1 MVWVAA
7 GREGGDVLEG
17 VVFVRE
23 GVVVLDFVLE
33 LDCLVFFFLVVVSFF
48 SGVVSFSSVGVEIFC
63 CCSGSSAMAANE
75 SAAAIESAYNAESIA
90 RLSTSQES
98 SHKSVSSQSLPAS
111 LAPWHIESRIPVP
124 KMLTATPHSMA
135 ITSLLVLFPDVF
147 TL

>member
-7 GREGGDVLEG
+7 GLEGGVVLEG

-33 LDCLVFFFLVVVSFF
+33 LDCLVFVFLGVASFF
-48 SGVVSFSSVGVEIFC
+48 SGVEIFC
-63 CCSGSSAMAANE
+63 CCSGLGSSAMAANE

-98 SHKSVSSQSLPAS
+98 S
-111 LAPWHIESRIPVP
+111 
-124 KMLTATPHSMA
+124 
-135 ITSLLVLFPDVF
+135 
-147 TL
+147 

>member
-1 MVWVAA
+1 MVSDAA
-7 GREGGDVLEG
+7 GLEG
-17 VVFVRE
+17 

-33 LDCLVFFFLVVVSFF
+33 LDCLVFFFLGVVSFF
-48 SGVVSFSSVGVEIFC
+48 SGVVSFFSVGVEIFC
-63 CCSGSSAMAANE
+63 CCSGLGSSAMAANE

-90 RLSTSQES
+90 RESTSQES

>member
-7 GREGGDVLEG
+7 GLEGGVVLEG

-33 LDCLVFFFLVVVSFF
+33 LDCLVFFFLGVVSFF

-63 CCSGSSAMAANE
+63 CCSGLGSSAMAANE

-98 SHKSVSSQSLPAS
+98 S
-111 LAPWHIESRIPVP
+111 
-124 KMLTATPHSMA
+124 
-135 ITSLLVLFPDVF
+135 
-147 TL
+147 